1 MKAHHPGILL
11 ILLLLV
17 FPQFSETVYAP
28 VLPGVSA
35 AFSVSSNLA
44 QLTMSLY
51 FAGFA
56 AGVLCWGYLA
66 DRIGRRKSMIAG
78 LVIYGLSALVAVF
91 VESFWA
97 FLMARIA
104 LAFGASAGSVV
115 IQTVIRDCYEGEGIV
130 RVFSL
135 VGVALSLSP
144 TLGPVL
150 GGILAESHGLEGVL
164 YALVCLAVLLLI
176 WTLLKL
182 PETQKA
188 QPGNNPERLSM
199 VALAG
204 KMLCDRRILCS
215 VLLVAGMNI
224 LLFGYYTLG
233 PFVVAKMGFSEQ
245 VFGFSGLLMALGTA
259 IGALLNR
266 SLVRRVNIEKLVQWG
281 CTLALA
287 GSLLQGL
294 VSVLSFE
301 SQRLHLVL
309 FLLPMIL
316 IVTGFGLTIPN
327 VLGTALVDYKPQLG
341 SAGALLGLFYYLV
354 IMAGL
359 GALSAWYVDTLW
371 YMPMNFALISTLLV
385 LIANVKRK
393 VLHPFAK

>member
-1 MKAHHPGILL
+1 MNPHRPGIVL
-11 ILLLLV
+11 ILVLLV

-28 VLPGVSA
+28 VLPQVSE

-78 LVIYGLSALVAVF
+78 LVIYGLSALAAVF
-91 VESFWA
+91 VQSFWA
-97 FLMARIA
+97 FLIARVA

-115 IQTVIRDCYEGEGIV
+115 IQTVIRDCYDGEGIV

-135 VGVALSLSP
+135 VGVAMSLSP

-150 GGILAESHGLEGVL
+150 GGILAQGSGLQGVL
-164 YALVCLAVLLLI
+164 YALVNLAVLLLL
-176 WTLLKL
+176 WTLIKL
-182 PETQKA
+182 PETQKV
-188 QPGNNPERLSM
+188 QPCHDHQRLSM
-199 VALAG
+199 VSLAS
-204 KMLCDRRILCS
+204 KMIGDRRIICS

-233 PFVVAKMGFSEQ
+233 PFVVANMGFSEQ

-259 IGALLNR
+259 VGALLNR
-266 SLVRRVNIEKLVQWG
+266 SLIRRVSLAKLIQWG
-281 CTLALA
+281 CILALG

-294 VSVLSFE
+294 VSLITVE
-301 SQRLHLVL
+301 SQPVHLVAL
-309 FLLPMIL
+309 LLPMVL

-341 SAGALLGLFYYLV
+341 TAGALLGLFYYLV

-359 GALSAWYVDTLW
+359 AALSTWYVDTLW
-371 YMPMNFALISTLLV
+371 YMPMNFAVISALLV
-385 LIANVKRK
+385 LV
-393 VLHPFAK
+393 AKLRPHTV